1 MLKYKKTLIFK
12 SCAKGSLTELI
23 FMSYFNVTLILIL
36 KSACA
41 ISLSSF
47 ENNMP
52 KILNY
57 HKFLLSEIRAGEMY
71 VKSLQTFRNNRIFK
85 N

>member
-23 FMSYFNVTLILIL
+23 FMSYFNGTLILIL
-36 KSACA
+36 KSADA

-57 HKFLLSEIRAGEMY
+57 HNFLLSEIRAREMY
-71 VKSLQTFRNNRIFK
+71 VKSLQTFRNNRIC
-85 N
+85 

>member
-57 HKFLLSEIRAGEMY
+57 HNFLLSEIRAGEMY
-71 VKSLQTFRNNRIFK
+71 VKSLQTFRNNGIFK